1 MIVRE
6 GQIWRKISDVKNYHN
21 LRLVECDIDY
31 QVISEIDGIVKIKR
45 IKDKSFYPY
54 DLDKFEDDFIY
65 IFTPGEKEEEQKT
78 KIKIGDVVRIKQD
91 PAYIEVIGYN
101 EVLNLWY
108 GKYYGGSLSGTF
120 IDFDIKDVTSLLD
133 GAAKEQKPKNKY
145 HRDLKGVTV
154 DVYDVLKA
162 FEVTDPALQHL
173 IKKALCAGLRGHKNK
188 DQDLQDI
195 LDSAKRAVEL
205 NK

>member
-6 GQIWRKISDVKNYHN
+6 GQIWRKISDVKSYHN
-21 LRLVECDIDY
+21 LSLVECDIDY
-31 QVISEIDGIVKIKR
+31 QVISEIDAIVKIKR
-45 IKDKSFYPY
+45 TKDKSFYNY

-65 IFTPGEKEEEQKT
+65 IFTPGEKEE
-78 KIKIGDVVRIKQD
+78 
-91 PAYIEVIGYN
+91 
-101 EVLNLWY
+101 
-108 GKYYGGSLSGTF
+108 
-120 IDFDIKDVTSLLD
+120 
-133 GAAKEQKPKNKY
+133 EQKPKNKY

-205 NK
+205 NSL